1 MNTNFFD
8 LSKRKKRDV
17 LSDLLADVS
26 REGIISKKELCALNN
41 LLESSS
47 GKKTPASLRKQPTK
61 IKRSSA
67 SGNKSQKA
75 EKKITLYL
83 SQEVYNSL
91 DKAPITIRRLVPEEL
106 QSSISKSFLV
116 NLSLEIILQELKAK
130 EKKSKLVHKI
140 MQKT

>member
-26 REGIISKKELCALNN
+26 REGIISKKELHALNN
-41 LLESSS
+41 LIESSS
-47 GKKTPASLRKQPTK
+47 EKKTPATLRKQPTK
-61 IKRSSA
+61 IKQSSA
-67 SGNKSQKA
+67 EGKKNQKP
-75 EKKITLYL
+75 EKKITHYL
-83 SQEVYNSL
+83 SQGIYNNL
-91 DKAPITIRRLVPEEL
+91 NNAQITIRRLVPAEL

-116 NLSLEIILQELKAK
+116 NISLEIILQEFKDK
-130 EKKSKLVHKI
+130 GKKSKLVHKI